1 MVAINPAA
9 AALFAAFLPIRN
21 LTLESDASSV
31 LSPPAGHRWLHYIT
45 LSAKNQTRFAVDAS
59 GRNLFTVG
67 FPVSAND
74 GRRRTG
80 SLHRRG
86 GPPHP
91 PARGRSGAPNAQP
104 CGASARRGG
113 PRTRRPGPNRRRPS

>member
-86 GPPHP
+86 GRPHTLRRDP
-91 PARGRSGAPNAQP
+91 SRGQTAPRRRVP
-104 CGASARRGG
+104 SPSAR
-113 PRTRRPGPNRRRPS
+113 PPTTTPT

>member
-59 GRNLFTVG
+59 GRNLFTVQ

-80 SLHRRG
+80 SLHRQ
-86 GPPHP
+86 
-91 PARGRSGAPNAQP
+91 RGRSRSHLAAWFRPSCVPTRRGL
-104 CGASARRGG
+104 ARRS
-113 PRTRRPGPNRRRPS
+113 RPAAARERLPS